1 MRLNVLHDIRL
12 TGSRLVVCDTVTE
25 GVENTPI
32 AGCKRR
38 KAEWYTTRLLLHEI
52 CPTATI
58 GYGTRGE
65 PLLEN
70 SPEYTH
76 LSISHGADKV
86 AILLSQNDC
95 GVDIECTTRN
105 FDRVAPRFLN
115 ERERSLITPEHYPM
129 AWSAKE
135 ALYKYFQGNEVE
147 FLTDFEITELADN
160 QLKIDHR
167 DKDYVVSLMRQQ
179 NYVIAYL

>member
-1 MRLNVLHDIRL
+1 MYLNIIHDIQ
-12 TGSRLVVCDTVTE
+12 TPSSRLVVCDTVTE
-25 GVENTPI
+25 GVEDTPI

-58 GYGTRGE
+58 AYGIQGE

-95 GVDIECTTRN
+95 GVDIERTTRN

-135 ALYKYFQGNEVE
+135 ALYKYFQGKEVE
-147 FLTDFEITELADN
+147 FLTDFEITSLADN

-167 DKDYVVSLMRQQ
+167 DKEYIVSLIHLK